1 MKIFLINLLHRLL
14 QKVSAPLWTLT
25 SKWEVMKWMNKDFP
39 NKYMS
44 LMPNALLL
52 ENYYKNYVTVY
63 QKLK

>member
-52 ENYYKNYVTVY
+52 QNY
-63 QKLK
+63 